1 MTHSW
6 IGLGILARGAAAA
19 KLISWSPEPSGVT
32 LVVATC
38 EEPAM
43 RNLLLSAILIL
54 GLVAPIGAG
63 HAQSTTNTVTATCK
77 DGTTFSGTKR
87 SGACR
92 GHGGVQTWGPVATA
106 PTPAALPPQ
115 AAPTAAATPAVPP
128 QQAPTAIPSSQVAPA
143 GQVWVN
149 TASKVYHCPGTRW
162 YGKTKAGTFMPEAQA
177 RAQGDKPAYGKSCGS

>member
-1 MTHSW
+1 
-6 IGLGILARGAAAA
+6 
-19 KLISWSPEPSGVT
+19 
-32 LVVATC
+32 
-38 EEPAM
+38 M
-43 RNLLLSAILIL
+43 RNLLISAILIF
-54 GLVAPIGAG
+54 GIAVPIGAS
-63 HAQSTTNTVTATCK
+63 HAQDTNTITATCK

-106 PTPAALPPQ
+106 PTPAAPPPQ
-115 AAPTAAATPAVPP
+115 AAPTTAGGTNAPP
-128 QQAPTAIPSSQVAPA
+128 GGS

>member
-1 MTHSW
+1 
-6 IGLGILARGAAAA
+6 
-19 KLISWSPEPSGVT
+19 
-32 LVVATC
+32 
-38 EEPAM
+38 M
-43 RNLLLSAILIL
+43 RHLLLSAILIF
-54 GLVAPIGAG
+54 GLAVPIGAS
-63 HAQSTTNTVTATCK
+63 HAQDTNTITATCK

-106 PTPAALPPQ
+106 PTPAAPPPQ
-115 AAPTAAATPAVPP
+115 AAPTAAATPAASP
-128 QQAPTAIPSSQVAPA
+128 QQAPTATPSSRVAPA